1 LKVAH
6 ITPHVGGG
14 VGAVLKDLILL
25 SKDIES
31 YLLCLDKCKTNFS
44 DFNGVRF
51 STQGLMYEPTSII
64 NSIIKNCDVIVVHY
78 WNHPLLAQFL
88 SNVQLQP
95 CRLIFW
101 CHNSGLDEPN
111 IIPNYLSE
119 LAQRI
124 IFTSHCSMSIRNINS
139 LAKPNTAKFLNVVH
153 STRDLSSFIEIGKGK
168 IFQRPGKRLLYMGT
182 VSKSKMHPKA
192 AEIFSQLSKM
202 GCEVNVVGGPDHVQ
216 LAAEVNS
223 LGGEIKIYGS
233 VDNPIDFYKNADI
246 FIYPLRHDHYGTGEQ
261 VILEALASGL
271 PVVSFANPAE
281 LAILR
286 DGIDSILKYSIE
298 SFTDATLELID
309 SPSKIKD
316 MSRNAVANVENNF
329 DATVMT
335 SRLLNIF
342 NEILG
347 SEKMIP
353 IMPQKYKYL
362 SNKLSLYALN
372 SFMNEKIY
380 NKIEKDPS
388 CGVDVVYSHIE
399 SDIED
404 EGRAAKW
411 LDLSKSTPFHYQRYF
426 PDSSDLKAI
435 TDRIKSHLKR
445 NRKLNDD

>member
-1 LKVAH
+1 MRVAH

-44 DFNGVRF
+44 DFTGVGF
-51 STQGLMYEPTSII
+51 STQGLMYKPTSVI
-64 NSIIKNCDVIVVHY
+64 NSILVNCDVVVVHY

-88 SNVQLQP
+88 SNVQLPP

-111 IIPNYLSE
+111 IIPNYLSD

-124 IFTSHCSMSIRNINS
+124 VFTSQCSMGVRNIKS
-139 LAKPNTAKFLNVVH
+139 LAKPNTAKFLDVVH
-153 STRDLSSFIEIGKGK
+153 STRDLSNFIEIGEGK
-168 IFQRPGKRLLYMGT
+168 TFQRPGKRLLYMGT

-202 GCEVNVVGGPDHVQ
+202 GCIVSVVGGPEHTQ
-216 LAAEVNS
+216 LAAEVKS

-233 VDNPIDFYKNADI
+233 VDNPIDFYRNTDI
-246 FIYPLRHDHYGTGEQ
+246 FVYPLRHDHYGTGEQ

-281 LAILR
+281 LAILQ
-286 DGIDSILKYSIE
+286 DGIDSILKYSTE

-316 MSRNAVANVENNF
+316 MSRHAVANVKNNF
-329 DATVMT
+329 DVSVMT
-335 SRLLNIF
+335 SKLTNIF
-342 NEILG
+342 NEILDF
-347 SEKMIP
+347 EKIIP
-353 IMPQKYKYL
+353 IMPQKYNNL
-362 SNKLSLYALN
+362 SNKLILYALN
-372 SFMNEKIY
+372 SFVNEKIFGV
-380 NKIEKDPS
+380 IAKDPN

-399 SDIED
+399 SDLND

-411 LDLSKSTPFHYQRYF
+411 LNSSKSTPFHYQRYF
-426 PDSSDLKAI
+426 PDSNDLKAI
-435 TDRIKSHLKR
+435 TDRIRSHLKR
-445 NRKLNDD
+445 NRKIK

>member
-6 ITPHVGGG
+6 ITAHVGGG

-44 DFNGVRF
+44 DFIGVRF
-51 STQGLMYEPTSII
+51 SIQGLMYKPASVI
-64 NSIIKNCDVIVVHY
+64 NSILVNCDVIVVHY

-88 SNVQLQP
+88 SNVQLPP
-95 CRLIFW
+95 CRLVFW

-111 IIPNYLSE
+111 IIPNYLSD

-124 IFTSHCSMSIRNINS
+124 VFTSQCSMGIRNINS
-139 LAKPNTAKFLNVVH
+139 LAKPNTAKFLDVVH
-153 STRDLSSFIEIGKGK
+153 SARDLSNFIEIGKGK
-168 IFQRPGKRLLYMGT
+168 TFQRPGKRLLYMGT

-192 AEIFSQLSKM
+192 AEIFSQLSRM
-202 GCEVNVVGGPDHVQ
+202 GCTVSVVGGPEHAQ
-216 LAAEVNS
+216 LAAEVKS
-223 LGGEIKIYGS
+223 LGGEINIYGS

-246 FIYPLRHDHYGTGEQ
+246 FVYPLRHDHYGTGEQ

-281 LAILR
+281 LAILQ

-316 MSRNAVANVENNF
+316 MSRHAVANVKNNF
-329 DATVMT
+329 DVTVMT
-335 SRLLNIF
+335 SKLINIF

-347 SEKMIP
+347 SEKIIP
-353 IMPQKYKYL
+353 IMPQKYNNL

-372 SFMNEKIY
+372 SFVNEKIFEV
-380 NKIEKDPS
+380 IVKDPN
-388 CGVDVVYSHIE
+388 CGVDVVYSHIK
-399 SDIED
+399 SDLKD
-404 EGRAAKW
+404 EERAAKW
-411 LDLSKSTPFHYQRYF
+411 LNSSKSTPFHYQRYF
-426 PDSSDLKAI
+426 PDSNDLKAI
-435 TDRIKSHLKR
+435 TDRIKSHLRR
-445 NRKLNDD
+445 NRKTK